1 MPTELKPSTCS
12 MDMNMNEDLHK
23 VPLDGTLDYM
33 HGMKIG
39 WQGRGSDMLHM
50 QQTKVGGEMCR

>member
-1 MPTELKPSTCS
+1 MPTELESSTCS
-12 MDMNMNEDLHK
+12 MNMNKDQELHR
-23 VPLDGTLDYM
+23 VPLDRTLDYM

-50 QQTKVGGEMCR
+50 QQTKVGGEVRG